1 MSAKDK
7 ILEQRGVNQD
17 MCIETTKD
25 DLVKAETM
33 IVVKSETRIDRILYK
48 SETRRMKQTI

>member
-1 MSAKDK
+1 MGGKDK

-25 DLVKAETM
+25 DWSSQRQES
-33 IVVKSETRIDRILYK
+33 IEYYPSQRQE
-48 SETRRMKQTI
+48 Q